1 MPKRKRSTTAP
12 HHTRPAIGQA
22 IRMGI
27 VVVAFAIGLGTI
39 ALARPQGEPPA
50 GKAAAAPTEPAGSVR
65 PAGSVPA
72 GGSPRGEAAGD
83 APVTRPDAGL
93 EPRPVEQPPEIFY
106 LPDDGGRLVPV
117 PGFQYR
123 DFLELLGQRE
133 RLPGVPRPPGL
144 VIERLVAEVRPGVGG
159 DADTC
164 RVELTLEVRQTRDG
178 WVDVPLRLT
187 GLILTADPRVEGPG
201 RFILEGPRPERE
213 AMASGYRGWVSGS
226 RDDRHAVILSG
237 MVALETLADRETFV
251 LDLPVAT
258 TSRCVI
264 LTTRSEPVVTV
275 QPVGLPPRVEPDG
288 AEGSRV
294 ICDGVGGETR
304 FRIAGRGAAA
314 ARAGVLPQVTVESL
328 VRIDGRVAVIDA
340 TVRIDGLPADQ
351 GTVRLT
357 LPPRCTLVR
366 VREPASLID
375 ADGEAVE
382 GGDGARVIEV
392 QMARN
397 PDGVTLVELECE
409 RPVDP
414 TGRVPFD
421 PLGFAVEGVPG
432 WRQRGRTALVVA
444 GEWQLDWDDP
454 GANRRVDPAP
464 AARQPGFVAAFAHD
478 AQPATLSMRVRPRSS
493 RVVVEPEYRYTIGET
508 RVVLEAKFRVSVR
521 GAPVTRLSIGLAG
534 WTIDEVSPATLV
546 DTAAVASRDGEV
558 VIPFL
563 QPLAGDAVV
572 DLRAALIV
580 DRAGDRLSWMMPQ
593 PRADLV
599 GPATMTVAAEAD
611 IEVLPDGEKI
621 RGLVRQVV
629 PASRR
634 ADGDRGQLV
643 YRLDGA
649 AGEFQASRRSLP
661 RRVDVAVDARATIG
675 EEETVVEETL
685 RLDVAHLPLE
695 SIDVVL
701 PAAIAEAGT
710 FEIRQGA
717 QRLSPF
723 ALPGGDA
730 SSPGTDGTAWRS
742 LLAVPLL
749 GEGEIVLRWTMPTPR
764 PEGEAEISPLPL
776 VLPRGARIG
785 RQSFT
790 LVSDESPIV
799 DVRGE
804 VWRRDVAANLPAA
817 ERVWVAT
824 RIQESVPLTFSSQPG
839 NGSGDTVVEA
849 AWLETRIVADR
860 REDRFRYAVTT
871 TGRRLVLALPP
882 SCLPMRDGSPDPAAV
897 EVRLDGTMI
906 VGAVRPDGAV
916 AIDIPRGPGQGGG
929 RASAVVTI
937 ATSRPRSV
945 SEGGGATWFL
955 GGVVGPLQLEAPRFA
970 AGTLQRRFF
979 WDLLL
984 DDDEHLLAAPS
995 RWTSQQRWEWGTLG
1009 LKRVPVVDRGVLS
1022 DWVVGA
1028 GRPVAP
1034 KSSGAGPIQVGEPVR
1049 PTPPPEPPVVSG
1061 RVVFA
1066 GTGSPGAG
1074 TVWLLPTWLLVL
1086 LVSGPLLALGLTMVY
1101 RPAWRRVPAVFALA
1115 LPATLAAVAFPAIAP
1130 LVVQAAIPGCLL
1142 SFLAAGLRRVTEPV
1156 VPMVAVPQRFDDH
1169 DHEHDHDDDSTRLAA
1184 PSLIVNLD
1192 PPAVVRPAPPGR
1204 SLS

>member
-1 MPKRKRSTTAP
+1 MPKRKRSTTASEHP
-12 HHTRPAIGQA
+12 PVDGLREWGLRVWLVMALA
-22 IRMGI
+22 L
-27 VVVAFAIGLGTI
+27 GLGTI
-39 ALARPQGEPPA
+39 ASARPQNEPPTPAGNAPPLKEPGASERPGGPPPAAGAARGESAGATPLARPEG
-50 GKAAAAPTEPAGSVR
+50 
-65 PAGSVPA
+65 
-72 GGSPRGEAAGD
+72 
-83 APVTRPDAGL
+83 GL

-144 VIERLVAEVRPGVGG
+144 VIERLVADARPGMGI

-164 RVELTLEVRQTRDG
+164 TIEITLEVRQTRDG
-178 WVDVPLRLT
+178 WVDVPLRLA
-187 GLILTADPRVEGPG
+187 GLILTSDPRVEGPG
-201 RFILEGPRPERE
+201 RFILEGPGRD
-213 AMASGYRGWVSGS
+213 AAASGYRGWVSGS
-226 RDDRHAVILSG
+226 RDDRHTVTLVG
-237 MVALETLADRETFV
+237 VVALETLADRESFL

-264 LTTRSEPVVTV
+264 LSARSEPVVTV
-275 QPVGLPPRVEPDG
+275 QPAGLPPRVEPDG
-288 AEGSRV
+288 AAGSRV
-294 ICDGVGGETR
+294 VCDGVGGETR

-314 ARAGVLPQVTVESL
+314 ARAGVLPQVAVESL
-328 VRIDGRVAVIDA
+328 VRIDGRVAVIEA
-340 TVRIDGLPADQ
+340 AVRIDGLPADQ
-351 GTVRLT
+351 GAVRLT

-366 VREPASLID
+366 VGEPASLVR
-375 ADGEAVE
+375 AVGEAVD
-382 GGDGARVIEV
+382 GTDGARVVEV
-392 QMARN
+392 QVARN
-397 PDGVTLVELECE
+397 PDGVALVELECE

-421 PLGFAVEGVPG
+421 PLGFAVEGIPG

-478 AQPATLSMRVRPRSS
+478 AQPAALPMRVRPRSS

-521 GAPVTRLSIGLAG
+521 GAPVTRLSVGLDG

-572 DLRAALIV
+572 DLRAALTV
-580 DRAGDRLSWMMPQ
+580 DAASDRLSWMMPQ

-599 GPATMTVAAEAD
+599 GPATVTVAADAD

-634 ADGDRGQLV
+634 SEGDRGQLV

-661 RRVDVAVDARATIG
+661 RRVEAVVDARATVG

-701 PAAIAEAGT
+701 PAAIAEGGT

-723 ALPGGDA
+723 ALPSGDA
-730 SSPGTDGTAWRS
+730 ASAGPEGTALRS

-749 GEGEIVLRWTMPTPR
+749 GEGEIVLRWTLPTPR
-764 PEGEAEISPLPL
+764 PAGEAEVSPLPL

-790 LVSDESPIV
+790 LLSDENPVV
-799 DVRGE
+799 DVRGD
-804 VWRRDVAANLPAA
+804 VWRRDAAPNLPTA
-817 ERVWVAT
+817 ERTWVAT

-849 AWLETRIVADR
+849 AWLETRILADR

-882 SCLPMRDGSPDPAAV
+882 SCLPMRNGLPDAAAV
-897 EVRLDGTMI
+897 EVRLDGQPI

-916 AIDIPRGPGQGGG
+916 TIDIPRGPGQGVG
-929 RASAVVTI
+929 RASAQVTI
-937 ATSRPRSV
+937 GMSRPRSV
-945 SEGGGATWFL
+945 AEGGGARWFL
-955 GGVVGPLQLEAPRFA
+955 GGVLGPLVLEAPRFA
-970 AGTLQRRFF
+970 EGTLERRFF

-984 DDDEHLLAAPS
+984 DDNEHLLAAPVH
-995 RWTSQQRWEWGTLG
+995 WTSQQRWEWGTLG
-1009 LKRVPVVDRGVLS
+1009 LERMPVVARGVLA
-1022 DWVVGA
+1022 DWVAGA
-1028 GRPVAP
+1028 VRGVAQR
-1034 KSSGAGPIQVGEPVR
+1034 STGADPTLGGDPLR
-1049 PTPPPEPPVVSG
+1049 PTAPAEPPMVSG

-1115 LPATLAAVAFPAIAP
+1115 LPATLAAVAFPDIAP

-1156 VPMVAVPQRFDDH
+1156 VPMVAVAPAADDH
-1169 DHEHDHDDDSTRLAA
+1169 DDSTRLVSP

-1192 PPAVVRPAPPGR
+1192 PPSVVRPASPGR
-1204 SLS
+1204 SLP